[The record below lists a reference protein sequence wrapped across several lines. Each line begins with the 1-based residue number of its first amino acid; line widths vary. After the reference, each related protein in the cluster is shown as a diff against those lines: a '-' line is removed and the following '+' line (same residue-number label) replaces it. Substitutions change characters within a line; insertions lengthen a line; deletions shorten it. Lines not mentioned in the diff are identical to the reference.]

1 MSHPVTS
8 DTVNGTV
15 NSNGAP
21 TKAPT
26 PEQSN
31 HQPNVRHIPIFV
43 EGRDEPVINRNLDT
57 SQAGD
62 FSRSGSDKGSP
73 GTAFGDTGSLFNR
86 VKNFPVR
93 SNIEN
98 EFFQKAGTRN
108 ASPGRTIPVKVT
120 QQAPKSPNT
129 PSPQPQKAPARAFEV
144 PEPERRSPA
153 PQSKQAEQPN
163 STQTTQ
169 QQQQPKTFPKEDLIG
184 KIEKIQNDVLSL
196 MDQVEKFTGTSR
208 KDRQYVY
215 LDEMLTQNLLKLD
228 TIDADGQEKIKQ
240 ARRNAIKCIN
250 QCIAVLEQKADAAAA
265 AKNSEASATSQKS
278 ERAANEAKCV
288 PSQDSN

>member
-8 DTVNGTV
+8 TESSV
-15 NSNGAP
+15 NST
-21 TKAPT
+21 TKAPA
-26 PEQSN
+26 PEQNN

-57 SQAGD
+57 SKSGE

-73 GTAFGDTGSLFNR
+73 GGVFGDSGSLFNR

-93 SNIEN
+93 SNIES
-98 EFFQKAGTRN
+98 EFFQKAGPRT
-108 ASPGRTIPVKVT
+108 ASPGRTVPTKVT
-120 QQAPKSPNT
+120 PQAPQSPC
-129 PSPQPQKAPARAFEV
+129 APDV
-144 PEPERRSPA
+144 PEPERKSPA
-153 PQSKQAEQPN
+153 PQSKPAGNPPQA
-163 STQTTQ
+163 TQE
-169 QQQQPKTFPKEDLIG
+169 PKAFPKDDLIG

-208 KDRQYVY
+208 KDRQYIY

-250 QCIAVLEQKADAAAA
+250 QCIAVLEQKA
-265 AKNSEASATSQKS
+265 TV
-278 ERAANEAKCV
+278 NEAKSV
-288 PSQDSN
+288 PSQK